1 MKSWGM
7 HSSES
12 YGGLLSWGNVYY
24 VVQGG
29 SNFCVCGWNSVVSPL
44 KWKLLSST
52 FLCYCWHIVIS
63 FLISHQIFLLQKN
76 VFILDKRS
84 RWKLEKNSSYIFFR
98 QTEGIAF
105 FYFRLLAT
113 HSPIMYINFET
124 FKEVISK
131 LSRMYTHARPV
142 NLTRLS
148 FLSAFWFRSQSL
160 YCFFNLYNPSA
171 TLENRIYVLIN

>member
-12 YGGLLSWGNVYY
+12 YGAVLFWGTVYY
-24 VVQGG
+24 VVQAG
-29 SNFCVCGWNSVVSPL
+29 SNFWVCGWNSVVWTL
-44 KWKLLSST
+44 KRKLLSST
-52 FLCYCWHIVIS
+52 FLWYCWHIVIS
-63 FLISHQIFLLQKN
+63 FLISHQIFLLKKN
-76 VFILDKRS
+76 VFILDERS
-84 RWKLEKNSSYIFFR
+84 TWKLEKNSSYIFIR

-113 HSPIMYINFET
+113 HSPVMYINFET

-148 FLSAFWFRSQSL
+148 FLSSLWFRSQSH
-160 YCFFNLYNPSA
+160 YCFFQS
-171 TLENRIYVLIN
+171 V